1 MMLGVALAWIVLLV
15 LLAYG
20 LIRWIR
26 SARPP
31 QSTSGPAEQSPAQ
44 KSRALEIL
52 EEAYARGE
60 IAREEFL
67 QKRDDLTGKKSD
79 IEKKVF

>member
-1 MMLGVALAWIVLLV
+1 MMLGIALAWIVLLV

-26 SARPP
+26 GARPP
-31 QSTSGPAEQSPAQ
+31 QGTSGPAEQPPAQ
-44 KSRALEIL
+44 KSRALQIL

-60 IAREEFL
+60 ISREEFL
-67 QKRDDLTGKKSD
+67 QKRDDLTGKKSEL
-79 IEKKVF
+79 EKEVF